1 MKRILLIIAL
11 LNTFSAWSQSTLNLF
26 TQESEKFILFL
37 NGVQKNSSS
46 QSNVKVENITASVQK
61 LKIVFDDK
69 AIQTINENIYYETGK
84 EYTYNVRK
92 KNTSANNVK
101 RIDGKSATP
110 IIYVVRLLDMKP
122 LSAKPSVK
130 STQVIESTKEVD
142 GGNINLE
149 TETNDKVTTNTTITK
164 SNSSP
169 TNENVN
175 INVGIN
181 GLGINMNINGLEATD
196 KTLVNNT
203 TTTTTTTTTTKTT
216 KNVSPP
222 VKTSTPKVSEPV
234 CGPMTSSTF
243 DALTSQLKKQSF
255 EDNKLQIIRQVLAS
269 NCIST
274 AQVKQLVGEFTFEEN
289 KLKVAKMCYK
299 KTTDKGNYFTLNDS
313 FSFSSSADELN
324 EFLQSKGAV
333 SEDSE

>member
-1 MKRILLIIAL
+1 MKRIILLIAL
-11 LNTFSAWSQSTLNLF
+11 LNTFSAWAQSNLNLF
-26 TQESEKFILFL
+26 TQESEKFILYL
-37 NGVQKNSSS
+37 NGVQQNASS

-69 AIQTINENIYYETGK
+69 TIQTINENIYYEAGK

-101 RIDGKSATP
+101 RIDGKSTTP

-122 LSAKPSVK
+122 LSSKPTVK
-130 STQVIESTKEVD
+130 NTQVIESTKEVES
-142 GGNINLE
+142 GNNNLE
-149 TETNDKVTTNTTITK
+149 SETNNKVTTNTTITK
-164 SNSSP
+164 STNTP
-169 TNENVN
+169 GNENVN

-181 GLGINMNINGLEATD
+181 GVGINMNINGLDATD
-196 KTLVNNT
+196 KTVENNI
-203 TTTTTTTTTTKTT
+203 TTTTTTTKTT

-222 VKTSTPKVSEPV
+222 VKTSIPKVSEPV
-234 CGPMTSSTF
+234 CTPMTLTTF
-243 DALTSQLKKQSF
+243 NDLTSQIKKQSF

>member
-1 MKRILLIIAL
+1 MKRIILLLVL
-11 LNTFSAWSQSTLNLF
+11 LNTFSAWAQSTLNLF

-37 NGVQKNSSS
+37 NGVQQNASS

-69 AIQTINENIYYETGK
+69 AIQTINENIYYEAGK

-92 KNTSANNVK
+92 KNTTANNVK
-101 RIDGKSATP
+101 RIDGKSTTP

-122 LSAKPSVK
+122 LSSKSTVK
-130 STQVIESTKEVD
+130 NTQVIESTKEVD
-142 GGNINLE
+142 GGNNSLE
-149 TETNDKVTTNTTITK
+149 TETNDKVTTTTTVTK
-164 SNSSP
+164 TNSTPS
-169 TNENVN
+169 NENVN

-181 GLGINMNINGLEATD
+181 GVGINMNINGLDATD
-196 KTLVNNT
+196 KTVVNN
-203 TTTTTTTTTTKTT
+203 TTTTTTTTTKTT

-234 CGPMTSSTF
+234 CAPMTSSTF

-274 AQVKQLVGEFTFEEN
+274 AQVKQLVVEFTFEEN
-289 KLKVAKMCYK
+289 KLKVAKICYK

>member
-1 MKRILLIIAL
+1 MKRIILLLVL
-11 LNTFSAWSQSTLNLF
+11 LNTFSAWAQSTLNLF

-37 NGVQKNSSS
+37 NGVQQNASS

-69 AIQTINENIYYETGK
+69 AIQTINENIYYEAGK

-92 KNTSANNVK
+92 KNTTANNVK
-101 RIDGKSATP
+101 RIDGKSTTP

-122 LSAKPSVK
+122 LSSKSTVK
-130 STQVIESTKEVD
+130 NTQVIESTKEVD
-142 GGNINLE
+142 GGNNSLE
-149 TETNDKVTTNTTITK
+149 TETNDKVTTTTTVTK
-164 SNSSP
+164 TNSTPS
-169 TNENVN
+169 NENVN

-181 GLGINMNINGLEATD
+181 GVGINMNINGLDATD
-196 KTLVNNT
+196 KTVVNN
-203 TTTTTTTTTTKTT
+203 TTTTTTTTKTT

-222 VKTSTPKVSEPV
+222 VKTSIPTVSEPV
-234 CGPMTSSTF
+234 CAPMTSSTF

-274 AQVKQLVGEFTFEEN
+274 AQVKQLVGEFKFEEN
-289 KLKVAKMCYK
+289 KLKVAKICYK

-313 FSFSSSADELN
+313 FLFSSSADELN

>member
-1 MKRILLIIAL
+1 MKRIILLLVL
-11 LNTFSAWSQSTLNLF
+11 LNTFSAWAQSTLNLF

-37 NGVQKNSSS
+37 NGVQQNASS

-69 AIQTINENIYYETGK
+69 AIQTINENIYYEAGK

-92 KNTSANNVK
+92 KNTTANNVK
-101 RIDGKSATP
+101 RIDGKSTTP

-122 LSAKPSVK
+122 LSSKSTVK
-130 STQVIESTKEVD
+130 NTQVIESTKEVD
-142 GGNINLE
+142 GGNNSLE
-149 TETNDKVTTNTTITK
+149 TETNDKVTTTTTVTK
-164 SNSSP
+164 SNNTSG
-169 TNENVN
+169 NENVN
-175 INVGIN
+175 LNVGIN
-181 GLGINMNINGLEATD
+181 GVGINMNINGLDATD
-196 KTLVNNT
+196 KTVVTN
-203 TTTTTTTTTTKTT
+203 TTTTTTKTIT
-216 KNVSPP
+216 KNVSTP
-222 VKTSTPKVSEPV
+222 VKTSTPKVNEPV
-234 CGPMTSSTF
+234 CAPMTLSTF
-243 DALTSQLKKQSF
+243 NALTSQLKKQSF

-269 NCIST
+269 NCINT
-274 AQVKQLVGEFTFEEN
+274 VQVKQLIGEFTFEEN

>member
-1 MKRILLIIAL
+1 MKRIILILVL
-11 LNTFSAWSQSTLNLF
+11 LNTFSAWAQSTLNLF
-26 TQESEKFILFL
+26 TQESEKFTLFL
-37 NGVQKNSSS
+37 NGVQQNASS
-46 QSNVKVENITASVQK
+46 QSNVKVEYITASVQK

-69 AIQTINENIYYETGK
+69 AIQTINENIYYEAGK
-84 EYTYNVRK
+84 EYTYNIRK
-92 KNTSANNVK
+92 KNTTANNVK

-130 STQVIESTKEVD
+130 STQVIESTKEVE

-149 TETNDKVTTNTTITK
+149 TETNDKVTTTTTVTK
-164 SNSSP
+164 SNSTPS
-169 TNENVN
+169 NENVN

-181 GLGINMNINGLEATD
+181 GVGINMNINGLDATD
-196 KTLVNNT
+196 KTVVNN
-203 TTTTTTTTTTKTT
+203 TTTTTTTTTKTT

-222 VKTSTPKVSEPV
+222 VKISTPKVSEPV
-234 CGPMTSSTF
+234 CEPMNLSTF
-243 DALTSQLKKQSF
+243 NALTSQLKKQSF

-269 NCIST
+269 NCISA
-274 AQVKQLVGEFTFEEN
+274 AQVKQLISEFTFEEN

>member
-1 MKRILLIIAL
+1 MKRIILLLVL
-11 LNTFSAWSQSTLNLF
+11 LNTFSAWAQSTLNLF

-37 NGVQKNSSS
+37 NGVQQNASS

-69 AIQTINENIYYETGK
+69 AIQTINENIYYEAGK

-92 KNTSANNVK
+92 KNTTANNVK

-122 LSAKPSVK
+122 LSSKPIVK

-142 GGNINLE
+142 GSNNSLE
-149 TETNDKVTTNTTITK
+149 TETNDKVTTTTTVTK
-164 SNSSP
+164 SNSTPS
-169 TNENVN
+169 NENVN

-181 GLGINMNINGLEATD
+181 GVGINMNINGLDATD
-196 KTLVNNT
+196 KTVVNN
-203 TTTTTTTTTTKTT
+203 TTTTTTTTTKTT

-222 VKTSTPKVSEPV
+222 VKILTPKVSEPV
-234 CGPMTSSTF
+234 CEPMTSSTF

-274 AQVKQLVGEFTFEEN
+274 AQVKQLIGEFTFEEN